1 MVRSKH
7 DHASMI
13 VRDGPTL
20 NTPMKKLLTG
30 IAIGAVAASTLI
42 GLGYVLVSSS
52 DSDLPN
58 IPQDTGQS
66 RRGSGIVDMICE
78 LQLDLDGQL
87 ALGINANEP
96 RRIALAQVDFDKQSG
111 WYQGTIAIS
120 EGRAGS
126 LTIKGPKLIVT
137 RPAMFQRFG
146 TMIKQEEFSIDRST
160 GAFVQ
165 TLTVGDGKVIP
176 LIRGTC
182 AKVDKP
188 PF

>member
-1 MVRSKH
+1 
-7 DHASMI
+7 MI
-13 VRDGPTL
+13 VSERLTL
-20 NTPMKKLLTG
+20 NTPMKNLLGG
-30 IAIGAVAASTLI
+30 IAIGATAAVMLF
-42 GLGYVLVSSS
+42 GLGYVVFGSA

-58 IPQDTGQS
+58 IPQDTGQP
-66 RRGSGIVDMICE
+66 RRGAGILDMICE

-120 EGRAGS
+120 ESRAGT
-126 LTIKGPKLIVT
+126 LTVRGPKLVIT

-146 TMIKQEEFSIDRST
+146 MMIKQEEFTIDRST

-165 TLTVGDGKVIP
+165 TLTVGEGRVIN